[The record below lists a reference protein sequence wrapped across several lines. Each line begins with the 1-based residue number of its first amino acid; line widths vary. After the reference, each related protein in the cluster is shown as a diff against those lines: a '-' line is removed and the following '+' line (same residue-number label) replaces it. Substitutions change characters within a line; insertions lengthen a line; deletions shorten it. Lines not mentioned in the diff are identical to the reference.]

1 MGGGRPGPGGPR
13 VEKGRNNFSFSDF
26 FKLINQVHPK
36 YWQLIVGILAGLIG
50 TGANLIVPQFAQR
63 LINGFKHLNIN
74 LVVLTGVVFVGGV
87 LISAVSGYILGVFGE
102 HVVSKLRKKLWSKL
116 LKMPVKYFDNTQ
128 TGEIASRLVND
139 TSQVKNLLANTLPT
153 AITSLLQFFGA
164 MVIMFMMDWQM
175 TLIMLLAVPL
185 VIFALLPFMKL
196 SGRIGRAR
204 QDELANFSS
213 DSTNV
218 LSEIRL
224 VKSSDSESK
233 ERATGFKRIDNL
245 YSIGVKES
253 WINSLMQPISNMLM
267 MILVIGILMYGGIR
281 VMNGSLSM
289 GALISFLMYLFQL
302 MGPVIM
308 ISQFFNEL
316 SKTSGSTERI
326 GEMLD
331 EPEEKSA
338 DNQKVNIANKELQL
352 HNVDFSYEKGK
363 QILHDINILA
373 KPNSVVAFAGPSG
386 GGKSTI
392 FSLIER
398 FYQPTSGEITIG
410 GQNIED
416 IDLTDWRQQIGLVGQ
431 NSAVMPGTIRENLV
445 YGLDREVNDDEL
457 WRVLKMAYA
466 DKFVKESEDGLETQ
480 IGERGVK
487 LSGGQRQ
494 RIAIARAFLRDPKIL
509 MLDEATASLDSE
521 SEAMVQKA
529 LGSLMTNRMTLVIAH
544 RLSTI
549 VDADRIYFIDHGTV
563 SGSGTHEELIKST
576 PLYAEYVHNQFKASN
591 GEN

>member
-1 MGGGRPGPGGPR
+1 MGGGRPGPRGSR
-13 VEKGRNNFSFSDF
+13 VEKGQNSFSFSNF
-26 FKLINQVHPK
+26 FKLINRVKPH
-36 YWQLIVGILAGLIG
+36 YWQLIIGIITGLIA

-63 LINGFKHLNIN
+63 IINNFKNLNMN
-74 LVVLTGVVFVGGV
+74 LVIITAVIFFGGV
-87 LISAVSGYILGVFGE
+87 IISALSGYILGVFGE
-102 HVVSKLRKKLWSKL
+102 HVVSKLRIKLWSRL
-116 LKMPVKYFDNTQ
+116 LKMPVSYFDNTS
-128 TGEIASRLVND
+128 TGEISSRLVND
-139 TSQVKNLLANTLPT
+139 TSQVKNLLANTLPN

-164 MVIMFMMDWQM
+164 VIIMFMMDWQM
-175 TLIMLLAVPL
+175 SLIMVLAVPL
-185 VIFALLPFMKL
+185 VIFVLLPFMRL
-196 SGRIGRAR
+196 SGRIGRDR

-224 VKSSDSESK
+224 VKSSNSEGK
-233 ERATGFKRIDNL
+233 ELKTGTKRIDNL

-253 WINSLMQPISNMLM
+253 WVNSLMEPISNMLM
-267 MILVIGILMYGGIR
+267 MGLVIGILTYGAFR
-281 VMNGSLSM
+281 VMQGTLTMGS
-289 GALISFLMYLFQL
+289 LISFLMYLFQL

-316 SKTSGSTERI
+316 AKTSGSTERI
-326 GEMLD
+326 REMLN
-331 EPEEKSA
+331 EPIEKSA
-338 DNQKVNIANKELQL
+338 DNKKIDITGKELQL
-352 HNVDFSYEKGK
+352 HDVDFQYEEGK
-363 QILHDINILA
+363 QILHNINVTA
-373 KPNSVVAFAGPSG
+373 KPNTVVAFAGPSG

-398 FYQPTSGEITIG
+398 FYKPTSGKITIG
-410 GQNIED
+410 DENID
-416 IDLTDWRQQIGLVGQ
+416 NLDLTDWRKQIGLVGQ

-445 YGLDREVNDDEL
+445 YGLEREVTDDEL
-457 WRVLKMAYA
+457 WNVLSMAYA
-466 DKFVKESEDGLETQ
+466 DKFVRESENGLDTQ
-480 IGERGVK
+480 IGERGIK

-529 LGSLMTNRMTLVIAH
+529 LTSLMKNRMTLVIAH

-563 SGSGTHEELIKST
+563 SGAGTHEELIKST
-576 PLYAEYVHNQFKASN
+576 PLYAEYVHNQFKK
-591 GEN
+591 

>member
-1 MGGGRPGPGGPR
+1 MITT
-13 VEKGRNNFSFSDF
+13 S
-26 FKLINQVHPK
+26 
-36 YWQLIVGILAGLIG
+36 
-50 TGANLIVPQFAQR
+50 
-63 LINGFKHLNIN
+63 
-74 LVVLTGVVFVGGV
+74 
-87 LISAVSGYILGVFGE
+87 
-102 HVVSKLRKKLWSKL
+102 
-116 LKMPVKYFDNTQ
+116 
-128 TGEIASRLVND
+128 TGEISSRLVND
-139 TSQVKNLLANTLPT
+139 TSQVKNLLANTLPN

-164 MVIMFMMDWQM
+164 VVIMFMMDWQM
-175 TLIMLLAVPL
+175 SLIMILAVPL
-185 VIFALLPFMKL
+185 VIFVLLPFMKL
-196 SGRIGRAR
+196 SGKIGRDR

-224 VKSSDSESK
+224 VKSSNSEQK
-233 ERATGFKRIDNL
+233 ELATGKKRIAKL
-245 YSIGVKES
+245 YSIWVKES
-253 WINSLMQPISNMLM
+253 WVNSLMQPISNMLM
-267 MILVIGILMYGGIR
+267 MILVIGILTYSAIR
-281 VMNGSLSM
+281 VMQGSLTM
-289 GALISFLMYLFQL
+289 GAFISFLMYLFQL

-308 ISQFFNEL
+308 VSQFFNEL
-316 SKTSGSTERI
+316 AKTSGSTERI
-326 GEMLD
+326 REMLN
-331 EPEEKSA
+331 EPVEESA
-338 DNQKVNIANKELQL
+338 DDQKVDVAGKELQL
-352 HNVDFSYEKGK
+352 QNVSFSYEKDK
-363 QILHDINILA
+363 QILHDINVVA
-373 KPNSVVAFAGPSG
+373 KPNTVVAFAGPSG

-398 FYQPTSGEITIG
+398 FYKPTSGKITIADE
-410 GQNIED
+410 NID
-416 IDLTDWRQQIGLVGQ
+416 NIDLTNWREQIGLVGQ

-466 DKFVKESEDGLETQ
+466 DKFVKESEDGLDTQ

-529 LGSLMTNRMTLVIAH
+529 LTSLMKNRMTLVIAH

-563 SGSGTHEELIKST
+563 SGSGTHEELVKST
-576 PLYAEYVHNQFKASN
+576 PFYAEYVHNQFKK
-591 GEN
+591 